1 MGLMDRVKEQANQLA
16 QKTQEAAQEGRARID
31 QAQAARR
38 GDMLLRQL
46 GALVFAERT
55 GRGTGD
61 SQTQIDQLIGELS
74 AHETQTGLNLTDP
87 QQSGFGIFG
96 QGARGQQAPGQPAP
110 GQREPGQEVH
120 GQQIS
125 GQPGSGSA
133 GSGSAG
139 SGSAGI
145 GSAGLRVS
153 RNRAGASR
161 RRAAR
166 PRQTPALCLRWTR
179 PPTSSRRPRTTAN
192 QSVAGILG
200 SGLLLAG
207 RRADAPAWR

>member
-1 MGLMDRVKEQANQLA
+1 MGLMDRVKAQANQLA

-55 GRGTGD
+55 GRGAGD
-61 SQTQIDQLIGELS
+61 SQTRIDQVIGELS

-96 QGARGQQAPGQPAP
+96 QGAWGQQASGQPAP
-110 GQREPGQEVH
+110 GQREPGQEVQ

-125 GQPGSGSA
+125 GQPVQGQPVPGEPVPGEPGPGGS
-133 GSGSAG
+133 
-139 SGSAGI
+139 
-145 GSAGLRVS
+145 V
-153 RNRAGASR
+153 
-161 RRAAR
+161 
-166 PRQTPALCLRWTR
+166 
-179 PPTSSRRPRTTAN
+179 PPQGGPPEADPGTMPPVDTSTSFFPPPEDD
-192 QSVAGILG
+192 S
-200 SGLLLAG
+200 
-207 RRADAPAWR
+207 